1 MKELTY
7 QEFIDLAMK
16 HYNRGGDGYVECWD
30 ESYFREFTA
39 LFGAI
44 TAAEAKKMFARD
56 YAIQRD
62 RSSY

>member
-16 HYNRGGDGYVECWD
+16 HYNRGGDEYVECWD
-30 ESYFREFTA
+30 ESYFQEFTDA
-39 LFGAI
+39 FGAI
-44 TAAEAKKMFARD
+44 TETKARKLFNWS
-56 YAIQRD
+56 YSIQRD